1 MLCQCTLILKNV
13 ALIKYVLQSYRAS
26 HWTTSLLPV
35 PIINLLPVPI
45 INLLPVPIINL
56 LPVPVNRH
64 YVILCSTAGGDVMLD
79 INAST
84 GGVIDRGNDL
94 DGKKMS
100 YAFYSGYFVG
110 LGVSLRPGCTTS
122 IGCTSSSIY
131 PVPNAFLTLN
141 GVQDVR
147 DFHQEAFET
156 GDGGFRDNQLMEKM
170 VSARFFVPDLPPGDY
185 LIQINVSLGVTTGIG
200 SFDDDQGWFT
210 DTEVVLGPHII
221 VAQVLQATNRVCDP
235 SMYLES
241 MGM

>member
-45 INLLPVPIINL
+45 INLLPVP
-56 LPVPVNRH
+56 VNRH

-84 GGVIDRGNDL
+84 GGVTNRGNNL
-94 DGKKMS
+94 DDDDTVMRYTFFS
-100 YAFYSGYFVG
+100 DYIVS

-122 IGCTSSSIY
+122 IGCTSAAIA
-131 PVPNAFLTLN
+131 PVPNALMVLN
-141 GVQDVR
+141 GMQDLQALAQD
-147 DFHQEAFET
+147 DFKLA
-156 GDGGFRDNQLMEKM
+156 GDDGLFDSQSRIQA
-170 VSARFFVPDLPPGDY
+170 VSGRFFVPDLAPGDY
-185 LIQINVSLGVTTGIG
+185 LIEIAVMIGAIAAMDIADDEDWYSDTT
-200 SFDDDQGWFT
+200 
-210 DTEVVLGPHII
+210 VVLGPHII

-235 SMYLES
+235 SMYMEV
-241 MGM
+241 M